1 MYRKTILACLITALI
16 SSALLNFILIK
27 KIEVNNLKMDAYSEF
42 VSDKTDSFNYKLIY
56 NFDIIDKKI
65 KYINEYK
72 LDKSKSNEIDSS
84 FEQIYFTDVV
94 MDNMEYNN
102 KSTIKIVMGGE
113 SKYKESKYK
122 EAIDVIFDFIRY
134 EKIINKMIE
143 DKIITDEEDEFLKL
157 IGILLSD
164 IKNMDDNLDEEL
176 KNDENSLL
184 RCKKILET
192 VIEFKYSDDFLKL
205 KKLEYKLD

>member
-27 KIEVNNLKMDAYSEF
+27 KIEVSNLKMDAYSEF
-42 VSDKTDSFNYKLIY
+42 VSDITDSFNYKLIY
-56 NFDIIDKKI
+56 GLDVIDKKI

-72 LDKSKSNEIDSS
+72 LDKSKLNDIDSS
-84 FEQIYFTDVV
+84 FEEVYFVDFV
-94 MDNMEYNN
+94 MNNMDYHHD
-102 KSTIKIVMGGE
+102 STIKIIVNGE
-113 SKYKESKYK
+113 SKYKISNYN
-122 EAIDVIFDFIRY
+122 EAMDTIFDFIKY
-134 EKIINKMIE
+134 ERIINYIIE
-143 DKIITDEEDEFLKL
+143 DKIITDEEDEFIKL
-157 IGILLSD
+157 TLNLINS

-205 KKLEYKLD
+205 KELEYKLD